1 VGSIASVIAMAGDTI
16 TIAESARYMIHNPM
30 GPSAIAFGE
39 ADTLRQAAEE
49 TLKVADV
56 LDGMRDATADVYAAR
71 TGTDREQI
79 LQWMAAETWFN
90 SEESMRH
97 GFADKIAS
105 NKRMV
110 AMTKS
115 DEIQAENAA
124 PFAEPIA
131 TASELEEVQELLKT
145 LPHRLPPTRNVAASK
160 DLFRLAERKLRLT
173 AD

>member
-1 VGSIASVIAMAGDTI
+1 MEELHLYGPIGNVSDSEGITAESFSQTLSEIDSAEPLDLFISSPGGVVRDGLTMYSELVRRPGPVNVHVQGVVGSIASVIAMAGDTI

-79 LQWMAAETWFN
+79 LEWMAAETWFN
-90 SEESMRH
+90 SEE
-97 GFADKIAS
+97 
-105 NKRMV
+105 
-110 AMTKS
+110 
-115 DEIQAENAA
+115 
-124 PFAEPIA
+124 
-131 TASELEEVQELLKT
+131 
-145 LPHRLPPTRNVAASK
+145 
-160 DLFRLAERKLRLT
+160 
-173 AD
+173 